1 MFKRI
6 LLAYDLNLQID
17 FFIYE
22 LEKLTSMDKTKITL
36 FHVISQKELEQS
48 VRYKGIHLEELI
60 ENKKKNLNTL
70 VSILEKN
77 GFECDLKIGRGDII
91 KEIIKESNNDTYDL
105 IILGNKKA
113 NSEIKNILGS
123 VTHKI
128 SKISTLPI
136 LIIKE
141 K

>member
-1 MFKRI
+1 M
-6 LLAYDLNLQID
+6 
-17 FFIYE
+17 
-22 LEKLTSMDKTKITL
+22 
-36 FHVISQKELEQS
+36 
-48 VRYKGIHLEELI
+48 
-60 ENKKKNLNTL
+60 
-70 VSILEKN
+70 EKN